1 MWSMWL
7 VFFRI
12 VQWKICS
19 SAYGS
24 PALSLSPRSM
34 NPIWICLAQY
44 ILIIITI
51 ILFSVNDFQAV
62 SECFYLAVTEYS
74 ANSSY
79 ISKTRKKGNR
89 TGWFK
94 DLVCFL
100 HDSMIS
106 GLWTDFS
113 AITLTLPLGHKMA
126 TAAPSIMPHKHLA
139 KLIHSHNLRGP
150 WQYWIPFY
158 CSRVI
163 KS

>member
-12 VQWKICS
+12 VQWKNCS
-19 SAYGS
+19 SVYGS
-24 PALSLSPRSM
+24 PSLSLSPRSM

-89 TGWFK
+89 VVQG
-94 DLVCFL
+94 LVCFL

-106 GLWTDFS
+106 ELRTDLS
-113 AITLTLPLGHKMA
+113 AITLALPLGHKMA
-126 TAAPSIMPHKHLA
+126 TAAPSIMPHKHLP
-139 KLIHSHNLRGP
+139 KLIHSHNLRGF
-150 WQYWIPFY
+150 WQYWVPFC